1 MRSALQP
8 ISSVQDSQKL
18 SKGRSVKPPRHA
30 YDLHSTS
37 TFQKEILGSTEHCD
51 LSWNRIGV

>member
-37 TFQKEILGSTEHCD
+37 TFQKEILGRTEHCD
-51 LSWNRIGV
+51 LS